1 MYQISTFV
9 QRLGDILLLSLRPVQ
24 LLLAVSAFVV
34 AISVA
39 ITYTISG
46 PIVVDLYSYH
56 ITISVWIAV
65 LAFSIYAGL
74 SLYCSMVVYR
84 AGTDSVVRYG
94 TTVTGLVLW
103 TMVFTLE
110 LLLNF
115 STLVGLRI
123 IPIFAEGL
131 IIAQLMSDV
140 RSQDRRA
147 L

>member
-46 PIVVDLYSYH
+46 PIVVDLYSYC
-56 ITISVWIAV
+56 ITINVWVAV
-65 LAFSIYAGL
+65 IAFSIYAGL
-74 SLYCSMVVYR
+74 SLYCSMVVHR
-84 AGTDSVVRYG
+84 AGTDLVVRYG
-94 TTVTGLVLW
+94 TTIAGLVLW
-103 TMVFTLE
+103 TTVFTLE

>member
-1 MYQISTFV
+1 MDQISTFV

-24 LLLAVSAFVV
+24 LLLAISAVVV

-46 PIVVDLYSYH
+46 PIVVDLYSYC
-56 ITISVWIAV
+56 ITINVWIAV
-65 LAFSIYAGL
+65 IVFSTYAGL

-84 AGTDSVVRYG
+84 AGTDSIVRYS
-94 TTVTGLVLW
+94 TTITGLALW
-103 TMVFTLE
+103 TIVFTLE
-110 LLLNF
+110 VLLNF

>member
-1 MYQISTFV
+1 LLFPSTPGY
-9 QRLGDILLLSLRPVQ
+9 RYT
-24 LLLAVSAFVV
+24 VV
-34 AISVA
+34 W
-39 ITYTISG
+39 
-46 PIVVDLYSYH
+46 LF
-56 ITISVWIAV
+56 IA
-65 LAFSIYAGL
+65 LELTWLF
-74 SLYCSMVVYR
+74 
-84 AGTDSVVRYG
+84 D
-94 TTVTGLVLW
+94 TGLALW
-103 TMVFTLE
+103 TVVFTLE